1 MIDPPRHIAIEGTHN
16 IRDLGGYVTARGTMI
31 PPRRFLRAD
40 CLHRLAPGG
49 TERLV
54 DEGLRCVIDLRT
66 KNEVANAPS
75 LFDGLTGVEYI
86 NLPLFDDLSP
96 SALAGVDAPD
106 SHPLVPFYIS
116 ALDTRGVAV
125 CDILTHISRVREGAV
140 LFNCTAGKD
149 RTGIIAALLLGLA
162 GVADEDIIDDYAL
175 TEQMIPDLVAEF
187 LSISRENG
195 GDVESYATLLQSPAD
210 TMAKM
215 LTHIRMQY
223 GSVQD
228 YVKRIGFERKDLF
241 RLTDQ
246 LCGSSTDLG

>member
-40 CLHRLAPGG
+40 CLHRLGGGG
-49 TERLV
+49 TDRLIE
-54 DEGLRCVIDLRT
+54 EGLSCVIDLRT
-66 KNEVANAPS
+66 NSEVATAPS
-75 LFDGLTGVEYI
+75 FFAGLAGVEYI

-96 SALAGVDAPD
+96 AALASVDAKHV
-106 SHPLVPFYIS
+106 HPLVPFYIS
-116 ALDTRGVAV
+116 ALDTRGAAV
-125 CDILTHISRVREGAV
+125 CDILTHIARVKKGAV

-162 GVADEDIIDDYAL
+162 GVSDDDIIDDYVL

-195 GDVESYATLLQSPAD
+195 GDVERYATLLESPAD

-215 LTHIRMQY
+215 LSHIRVQY
-223 GSVQD
+223 GSIEE
-228 YVKRIGFERKDLF
+228 YVTRIGFARNDLF
-241 RLTDQ
+241 RLIDQ
-246 LCGSSTDLG
+246 LCGA

>member
-16 IRDLGGYVTARGTMI
+16 IRDLGGYATARGTTI

-40 CLHRLAPGG
+40 CLHRLGVGG
-49 TERLV
+49 TDRLI
-54 DEGLRCVIDLRT
+54 DEGLCRVIDLRT
-66 KNEVANAPS
+66 KHEVTTAPS
-75 LFDGLTGVEYI
+75 FFADLAEVEYI

-96 SALAGVDAPD
+96 AALASVDAQHA
-106 SHPLVPFYIS
+106 HPLVPFYIS
-116 ALDTRGVAV
+116 ALETRGSAV
-125 CDILTHISRVREGAV
+125 CDILTHISHVQKGAV

-162 GVADEDIIDDYAL
+162 GVSDADIIDDYVL

-195 GDVESYATLLQSPAD
+195 GDVERYATLLQSPAD
-210 TMAKM
+210 TMEKM
-215 LTHIRMQY
+215 LSHIRVKY
-223 GSVQD
+223 GSVEG
-228 YVKRIGFERKDLF
+228 YVKGTGLARDDLF

-246 LCGSSTDLG
+246 LCGV

>member
-1 MIDPPRHIAIEGTHN
+1 MMHLHRHIAIGGTYN
-16 IRDLGGYVTARGTMI
+16 IRDLGGYVTSRGTKI

-49 TERLV
+49 TERLL

-66 KNEVANAPS
+66 KNEVSSAPS
-75 LFDGLTGVEYI
+75 FFEGLAEVEYV

-96 SALAGVDAPD
+96 TALATLHTEHA
-106 SHPLVPFYIS
+106 HPLIPFYIS
-116 ALDTRGVAV
+116 ALETRGAAV
-125 CDILTHISRVREGAV
+125 RDILTHIARVAEGAV

-162 GVADEDIIDDYAL
+162 GVSDEDIIKDYVL

-215 LTHIRMQY
+215 LAHIKEQHGGVEQY
-223 GSVQD
+223 VL
-228 YVKRIGFERKDLF
+228 RIGFEREDLF

-246 LCGSSTDLG
+246 LCGS

>member
-40 CLHRLAPGG
+40 CLHRLGPGG
-49 TERLV
+49 TEQLV
-54 DEGLRCVIDLRT
+54 NEGLRCVIDLRT
-66 KNEVANAPS
+66 KNEVATAPS
-75 LFDGLTGVEYI
+75 FFASLAGVDYV

-96 SALAGVDAPD
+96 AALANADAQH

-116 ALDTRGVAV
+116 ALDTRGAAV
-125 CDILTHISRVREGAV
+125 RDILTHIARVREGAV

-162 GVADEDIIDDYAL
+162 GVSDDDIITDYVL

-187 LSISRENG
+187 LAISRDNG
-195 GDVESYATLLQSPAD
+195 GDVVRYATLLESPAD

-215 LTHIRMQY
+215 LSHIRAQY
-223 GSVQD
+223 GSIEG
-228 YVKRIGFERKDLF
+228 YVHRIGLAREDLF

-246 LCGSSTDLG
+246 LCNS